1 MKDSF
6 GRTIDYLRISLTDRC
21 DLRCIYCMPAE
32 GVENIPHREILT
44 FEETARLVRIMAGL
58 GVRKIRLTGGE
69 PLIRRDICSLVAMID
84 AVDGIE
90 EICLTTNGT
99 TLSDHAVMLRDA
111 GVDRINVSLDTVD
124 RDVYKRIT
132 GADRLDDV
140 MRGIDTAYGLG
151 IPLKINC
158 VPIRNINDSEIC
170 SIALLAKDRAIDVRF
185 IELMPIGCGK
195 ELNGILS
202 DEISAML
209 AERFGDPKDAY
220 DMDVSS
226 PAVYHRFEGFRG
238 RIGYI
243 SPMSHRF
250 CERCDRIRLT
260 ASGYLKLCLQY
271 PAGADLKTPMRN
283 GSSDEEL
290 ADIIKSAILQKPR
303 AHSFSDRD
311 ATDDRKMVQ
320 IGG

>member
-99 TLSDHAVMLRDA
+99 TLSDHSVMLRDA